1 MERYCEED
9 PKPELIK
16 LHEKV
21 YREFDE
27 RPSGLILPDGKV
39 AKRFDGK
46 RVWRIVWKIT
56 RGLFFKE
63 KGIFLPDNTPRVFDL
78 YSSGERP
85 KPFFNILSMS
95 HHEVN
100 IRACLITRY
109 GLPN

>member
-1 MERYCEED
+1 M
-9 PKPELIK
+9 
-16 LHEKV
+16 
-21 YREFDE
+21 
-27 RPSGLILPDGKV
+27 ILPDGKV

-100 IRACLITRY
+100 IRACLITSMDSPTEY
-109 GLPN
+109 FHFGQCFLGQANHAGGVS